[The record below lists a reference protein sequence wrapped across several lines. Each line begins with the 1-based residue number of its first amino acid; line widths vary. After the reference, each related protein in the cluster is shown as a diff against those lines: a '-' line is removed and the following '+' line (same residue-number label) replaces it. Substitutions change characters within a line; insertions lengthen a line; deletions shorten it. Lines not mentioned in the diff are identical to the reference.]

1 MPRILIALLLLC
13 IVGCASKP
21 TVTHVVIC
29 WLKTPGDETARQT
42 LIDWSYKLKEIP
54 GVVSITAGRPIPST
68 RPVVDSTYDVAF
80 VMQFRDEQA
89 LQAYEVHPNH
99 KKAVSEVL
107 RPLTAKVL
115 VYDIKRGESVTKR

>member
-1 MPRILIALLLLC
+1 MIRILIASLLLC

-21 TVTHVVIC
+21 TVTHVVFC

-68 RPVVDSTYDVAF
+68 RPVVDSSYDVAC

-89 LQAYEVHPNH
+89 LQAYEVHPKH

-107 RPLTAKVL
+107 
-115 VYDIKRGESVTKR
+115 